1 MRIPDHFTCFLKNL
15 YANQEATIRP
25 GHGPMVW
32 FKIEKGVRHHAYL
45 TSVQSTS
52 CRMLGWMKYKQESR
66 LLGEISITSDTQM
79 IPPYGRK
86 RRRTKELLDEIEKRE

>member
-1 MRIPDHFTCFLKNL
+1 MQRIHT
-15 YANQEATIRP
+15 YIHTYI
-25 GHGPMVW
+25 HH
-32 FKIEKGVRHHAYL
+32 EKHWA
-45 TSVQSTS
+45 
-52 CRMLGWMKYKQESR
+52 ESR